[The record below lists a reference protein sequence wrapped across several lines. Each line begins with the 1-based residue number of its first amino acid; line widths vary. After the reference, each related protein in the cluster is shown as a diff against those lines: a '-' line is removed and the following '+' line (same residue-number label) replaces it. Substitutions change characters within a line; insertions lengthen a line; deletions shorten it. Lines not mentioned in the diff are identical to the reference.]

1 VAGEGIVLQP
11 NFLVGMDVASGALV
25 PLLTEWKTF
34 ELSLYAVY
42 LSRRNLSLKVRAF
55 VDYLVESIGP
65 RPYWERRPAA
75 QAKSPSGG
83 RPSASKQRQ
92 PRARSR

>member
-1 VAGEGIVLQP
+1 
-11 NFLVGMDVASGALV
+11 MDVASGALV
-25 PLLTEWKTF
+25 PLLTEWMTF

-65 RPYWERRPAA
+65 TPYWERRPAA
-75 QAKSPSGG
+75 QAKPPNGG
-83 RPSASKQRQ
+83 RPSGSRQRQ